1 MHPIVHRSAIGIT
14 RFRRACAGGQ
24 AVSRAGNR
32 VGNVRFRGVPAS
44 PQGWRHLRVGLARYQ
59 KSGRTC
65 RNNFRR
71 RPQYYRVPGQRGA
84 VRGERRG
91 KELRF
96 PSGLLSSYKT
106 AGTTSS
112 SARRGEVRRL
122 QCEAEGKSRGVPDSR
137 FFLIHSS
144 VALLPRNHTFPLTR
158 LPLSLARARAYSLP
172 FLEKLKKPRG
182 NGTPPSPAR
191 NLSRFNFNRTSTTNI
206 PQAPS
211 PRSSIVSPVR
221 ILSTAIPIFAPFF
234 TAIRWRAH
242 GNSLLSAVSP
252 PSFPSRFRRRLS
264 CILTGV
270 V

>member
-112 SARRGEVRRL
+112 SARRGAAKFDGSNVKQKGNRAVFRT
-122 QCEAEGKSRGVPDSR
+122 RG
-137 FFLIHSS
+137 FFLFI
-144 VALLPRNHTFPLTR
+144 
-158 LPLSLARARAYSLP
+158 PLSRS
-172 FLEKLKKPRG
+172 
-182 NGTPPSPAR
+182 SPAI
-191 NLSRFNFNRTSTTNI
+191 I
-206 PQAPS
+206 P
-211 PRSSIVSPVR
+211 
-221 ILSTAIPIFAPFF
+221 
-234 TAIRWRAH
+234 
-242 GNSLLSAVSP
+242 
-252 PSFPSRFRRRLS
+252 FP
-264 CILTGV
+264 
-270 V
+270 